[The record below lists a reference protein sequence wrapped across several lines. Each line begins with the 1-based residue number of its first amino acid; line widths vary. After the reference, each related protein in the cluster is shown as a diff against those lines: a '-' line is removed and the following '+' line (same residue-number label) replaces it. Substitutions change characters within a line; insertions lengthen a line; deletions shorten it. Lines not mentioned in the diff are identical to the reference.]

1 MAETVRALEQSYD
14 ARCDDHPT
22 GVDQRRG
29 LRVVVKTEDEV
40 MAHNANG
47 RENRNREPSDG
58 HIGLVLK
65 APLLKK
71 LVPDLA
77 FNPLVQPNARP
88 DEQSDDDCEAGPYP
102 ASGSFPCFGAEVFG

>member
-14 ARCDDHPT
+14 ARCDDHPA
-22 GVDQRRG
+22 GMDQRRG
-29 LRVVVKTEDEV
+29 FRMVMETEDEI